1 MTRAIEWA
9 QKTGA
14 ISRIE
19 LSVFERNQ
27 KAIRLYEKFGFVV
40 EEKRLNAIYRDGEYL
55 DNYLMALLL

>member
-40 EEKRLNAIYRDGEYL
+40 EGKRLNAIYRDGEYL